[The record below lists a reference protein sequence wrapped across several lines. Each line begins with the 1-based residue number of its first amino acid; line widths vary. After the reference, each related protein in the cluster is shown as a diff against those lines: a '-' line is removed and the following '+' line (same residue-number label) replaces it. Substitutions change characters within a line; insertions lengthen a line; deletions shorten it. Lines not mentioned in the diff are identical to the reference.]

1 MILWSVLSSSLILCV
16 LLALKTFLNV
26 TELLL
31 AKWLPDRI
39 IHRCQLLSMLWED
52 IKWNETL
59 LKQGVA
65 FSNRPEIKL
74 CKGTVLRARH
84 VWGKWQKAEVKAKL
98 ILQRPEQLHFVLQK
112 HAAVSTGRAWLVSD
126 LQAADSLLHLPD
138 PLRGQCGVW
147 TMQRLSLT
155 TSFLPGEALLPFH
168 QFFF

>member
-1 MILWSVLSSSLILCV
+1 
-16 LLALKTFLNV
+16 
-26 TELLL
+26 
-31 AKWLPDRI
+31 
-39 IHRCQLLSMLWED
+39 MLWED

-168 QFFF
+168 HFFFLVHWAEMCAESLRFLTGSLLSSDNDTWQVLPFAAINYT